1 VSRILVVEDSADLA
15 EGMAENL
22 RFEGYHVQ
30 IAGDGPRGL
39 ALAREWPADL
49 VILDLMLPIM
59 DGYEVLRALRAGG
72 SRVPVIILSARAE
85 EADKIRGFRLDADQY
100 VTKPF
105 GVLELLERVRS
116 LLRRNDAGEAL
127 ESIRFGSIE
136 VDLASRMVTRQG
148 RPCALSPKAY
158 TLLLALVRRDGAV
171 ASRAELLREVWGYDE
186 QVLSRTVDSHVAELR
201 RKLEDDPATPRH
213 IVTVWT
219 IGYRFAR

>member
-1 VSRILVVEDSADLA
+1 MSRILVVEDSADLA
-15 EGMAENL
+15 EGVAENL
-22 RFEGYHVQ
+22 RFEGYDVR
-30 IAGDGPRGL
+30 IAPDGPTGL
-39 ALAREWPADL
+39 ALARDWPADL

-72 SRVPVIILSARAE
+72 SHVPVIILSARAE

-116 LLRRNDAGEAL
+116 LLRRTSSDA
-127 ESIRFGSIE
+127 IKFGAIE
-136 VDLASRMVTRQG
+136 VDLASRMVTRDG
-148 RPCALSPKAY
+148 RPCTLSPKAY

-186 QVLSRTVDSHVAELR
+186 QVLSRTVDSHIAELR

-213 IVTVWT
+213 IMTVWT
-219 IGYRFAR
+219 IGYRFNR

>member
-1 VSRILVVEDSADLA
+1 MSRVLVIEDSPDLA
-15 EGMAENL
+15 QGVAENL
-22 RFEGYHVQ
+22 RFDGYDVR
-30 IAGDGPRGL
+30 IASDGPSGL
-39 ALAREWPADL
+39 AAAREWPADL
-49 VILDLMLPIM
+49 VILDLMLPLM

-72 SRVPVIILSARAE
+72 SKVPVIILSARAE

-116 LLRRNDAGEAL
+116 LLRKNGPATAA
-127 ESIRFGSIE
+127 ESIHFGSIL
-136 VDLASRMVTRQG
+136 VDPASRTVTRAGQ
-148 RPCALSPKAY
+148 PCALSPKAY

-186 QVLSRTVDSHVAELR
+186 QVLSRTVDSHIAELR

-219 IGYRFAR
+219 IGYRFER

>member
-1 VSRILVVEDSADLA
+1 MSRILVVEDSADLA
-15 EGMAENL
+15 EGVAENL
-22 RFEGYHVQ
+22 RFEGYEVQ
-30 IAGDGPRGL
+30 IAGDGRKGL

-49 VILDLMLPIM
+49 IILDLMLPVM
-59 DGYEVLRALRAGG
+59 DGYEVLRALRSGG
-72 SRVPVIILSARAE
+72 SKVPVIILSARAE

-116 LLRRNDAGEAL
+116 LLRRTTSADAL
-127 ESIRFGSIE
+127 ESIQFGSIA
-136 VDLASRMVTRQG
+136 VDLASRTVTRAGQ
-148 RPCALSPKAY
+148 PCALSPKAY

-171 ASRAELLREVWGYDE
+171 ASRAELLREVWGYDD

-213 IVTVWT
+213 IMTVWT

>member
-1 VSRILVVEDSADLA
+1 MSRILVVEDSADLA
-15 EGMAENL
+15 EGVAQNL
-22 RFEGYHVQ
+22 RFEGYEVR
-30 IAGDGPRGL
+30 IAADGQSGL
-39 ALAREWPADL
+39 ALAREWPAD
-49 VILDLMLPIM
+49 VIILDLMLPIM
-59 DGYEVLRALRAGG
+59 DGYEVLRALRNGG

-116 LLRRNDAGEAL
+116 LLRRNGPE
-127 ESIRFGSIE
+127 ESIRFGAVE
-136 VDLASRMVTRQG
+136 VDLGSHSVTRAGQ
-148 RPCALSPKAY
+148 PCALSPKAY

-186 QVLSRTVDSHVAELR
+186 QVLSRTVDSHIAELR
-201 RKLEDDPATPRH
+201 RKIEEDPASPRH
-213 IVTVWT
+213 IMTVWT

>member
-1 VSRILVVEDSADLA
+1 MSRILVVEDSADLA

-22 RFEGYHVQ
+22 RFEGYDVR
-30 IAGDGPRGL
+30 IASDGPTGL
-39 ALAREWPADL
+39 ALARDWPADV
-49 VILDLMLPIM
+49 VILDLMLPLL
-59 DGYEVLRALRAGG
+59 DGYEVLRALRNGG

-116 LLRRNDAGEAL
+116 LLRRNASEEP
-127 ESIRFGSIE
+127 ESICFGAIQ
-136 VDLASRMVTRQG
+136 VDLVRRTVLREG

-158 TLLLALVRRDGAV
+158 TLLLALMRRDGAV

-186 QVLSRTVDSHVAELR
+186 QVLSRTVDSHIAELR

-213 IVTVWT
+213 IMTVWT
-219 IGYRFAR
+219 IGYRFNR